1 LNGTRLYEVTE
12 GVFYPSVT
20 TVLSEYNRS
29 AIEDWRK
36 AVGEEVANEISSRA
50 ARRGTRTHSFIE
62 KYLRNSPVP
71 LADPFIKEF
80 FDNFIPILNDI
91 NHIHLQET
99 ALYSHHLRMAG
110 TVDCIAEHQGRLS
123 VIDFKTSNKLKE
135 KSMIANYFMQCAA
148 YAIMYEELTSVPIN
162 KLVVMIAVD
171 DEKPQVFIEKRD
183 NFVKELLK
191 YRDIYEKT
199 H

>member
-1 LNGTRLYEVTE
+1 
-12 GVFYPSVT
+12 
-20 TVLSEYNRS
+20 
-29 AIEDWRK
+29 
-36 AVGEEVANEISSRA
+36 
-50 ARRGTRTHSFIE
+50 
-62 KYLRNSPVP
+62 
-71 LADPFIKEF
+71 
-80 FDNFIPILNDI
+80 
-91 NHIHLQET
+91 
-99 ALYSHHLRMAG
+99 
-110 TVDCIAEHQGRLS
+110 
-123 VIDFKTSNKLKE
+123 
-135 KSMIANYFMQCAA
+135 MIANYFMQCAA